1 MEILHY
7 LLEFFAMYGYVA
19 VFLVL
24 VACGFGTPIPEDITL
39 VAGGIICALS
49 LTTNYP
55 LNEHVMTLVALCGVL
70 VGDGVMFSL
79 GLIVG
84 PKVTRLPFIRRIIT
98 PRVYI
103 KMQEKAH
110 RYGNKILFIARFL
123 PGLRAPIFLTA
134 GVSHRVPLWK
144 FLLMDGSAALI
155 SVPVWVYLGYLFA
168 YDIDRVLLWLRKS
181 EVLIIIVVFIGLV
194 GMFLYSRFIKKKPR
208 IEAEK

>member
-7 LLEFFAMYGYVA
+7 LLEFFAMYGYIA

-55 LNEHVMTLVALCGVL
+55 LNKYVMMLVSLCGVL
-70 VGDGVMFSL
+70 VGDGIMFSL
-79 GLIVG
+79 GRIVG
-84 PKVTRLPFIRRIIT
+84 PKVTRLPFVRRIIT
-98 PRVYI
+98 PRVYVQ
-103 KMQEKAH
+103 MQQKVH

-134 GVSHRVPLWK
+134 GISHRVPLWK

-155 SVPVWVYLGYLFA
+155 SVPVWVYLGYIFA

-181 EVLIIIVVFIGLV
+181 EVLIIILVVIGLL
-194 GMFLYSRFIKKKPR
+194 GMFIYNRFIKKKRDNKP
-208 IEAEK
+208 K

>member
-55 LNEHVMTLVALCGVL
+55 LNKYTMILVALCGVL
-70 VGDGVMFSL
+70 IGDSVMFYL
-79 GLIVG
+79 GRIVG
-84 PKVTRLPFIRRIIT
+84 PRVTRLPFVRRIIT

-103 KMQEKAH
+103 KMQDKVH

-134 GVSHRVPLWK
+134 GVSHRVPFWK

-155 SVPVWVYLGYLFA
+155 SVPVWVYLGYIFA
-168 YDIDRVLLWLRKS
+168 YDIDEVLLWLHKS
-181 EVLIIIVVFIGLV
+181 EVLIIIAVVVILV
-194 GMFLYSRFIKKKPR
+194 GMYLYGKISKKNKN
-208 IEAEK
+208 KS

>member
-7 LLEFFAMYGYVA
+7 LLEFFAMYGYIA

-55 LNEHVMTLVALCGVL
+55 LNKYVMMLVSLCGVL
-70 VGDGVMFSL
+70 VGDGIMFSL
-79 GLIVG
+79 GRIVG
-84 PKVTRLPFIRRIIT
+84 PKVTRLPFVRRIIT
-98 PRVYI
+98 PRVYVQ
-103 KMQEKAH
+103 MQQKVH

-134 GVSHRVPLWK
+134 GISHRVPLWK

-155 SVPVWVYLGYLFA
+155 SVPVWVYLGYIFA

-181 EVLIIIVVFIGLV
+181 EVLIIILVVIGLL
-194 GMFLYSRFIKKKPR
+194 GMFIYNRFIKKKR
-208 IEAEK
+208 DNKSK

>member
-7 LLEFFAMYGYVA
+7 LLEFFAMYGYIA

-49 LTTNYP
+49 LTTSHP
-55 LNEHVMTLVALCGVL
+55 LNKHVMMLVSLCGVL
-70 VGDGVMFSL
+70 VGDGIMFSL
-79 GLIVG
+79 GHIVG
-84 PKVTRLPFIRRIIT
+84 PKVTRLPFVRRIIT
-98 PRVYI
+98 PRVYR
-103 KMQEKAH
+103 KMQEKTH

-181 EVLIIIVVFIGLV
+181 EFLILALVIIGLL
-194 GMFLYSRFIKKKPR
+194 GMFLYSRFIKKKLTN
-208 IEAEK
+208 KQK

>member
-7 LLEFFAMYGYVA
+7 LLEFFALYGYIA

-49 LTTNYP
+49 LTTIHP
-55 LNEHVMTLVALCGVL
+55 LNQHIMMLVSLCGVL

-79 GLIVG
+79 GRLLG
-84 PKVTRLPFIRRIIT
+84 PKVTRLPFISRIIT

-103 KMQEKAH
+103 KMQQKAH

-134 GVSHRVPLWK
+134 GVSRRVPLWK

-155 SVPVWVYLGYLFA
+155 SVPVWVYLGYIFA
-168 YDIDRVLLWLRKS
+168 NDIDRVLFWLRKS
-181 EVLIIIVVFIGLV
+181 EVLIIVLVIVILL
-194 GMFLYSRFIKKKPR
+194 GMFIYSRFIKKRVK
-208 IEAEK
+208 

>member
-7 LLEFFAMYGYVA
+7 LLEFFAMFGYIA

-24 VACGFGTPIPEDITL
+24 VACGFGMPIPEDVTL

-49 LTTNYP
+49 LATNYP
-55 LNEHVMTLVALCGVL
+55 LDKYVMILVSLCGVL
-70 VGDGVMFSL
+70 IGDGIMFSL
-79 GLIVG
+79 GRIVG
-84 PKVTRLPFIRRIIT
+84 PKVTRLPIIRRIIT

-134 GVSHRVPLWK
+134 GISHRVPLWK

-155 SVPVWVYLGYLFA
+155 SVPVWVYLGYIFA
-168 YDIDRVLLWLRKS
+168 YDIDRVLFWLRKS
-181 EVLIIIVVFIGLV
+181 EFLIAVLLVIGLS
-194 GMFLYSRFIKKKPR
+194 GMFVYSRFFKKRPGNKL
-208 IEAEK
+208 K